1 MTLHHWMDITYYG
14 PLQYGHCPTLLFVA
28 INSIRWAII
37 DGDSLVLIDIAVGCG
52 GGRPGNDQIP
62 ALYIKSCRA
71 RRNVPGRSAK
81 RDQAVRG
88 VT

>member
-1 MTLHHWMDITYYG
+1 MA
-14 PLQYGHCPTLLFVA
+14 V
-28 INSIRWAII
+28 
-37 DGDSLVLIDIAVGCG
+37 DGSSMLGDVVC
-52 GGRPGNDQIP
+52 RPGNDQIP